1 MPGIFFYSG
10 QEREPQCQ
18 SDKNRLKSMQ
28 KRSRSDITG
37 MSGMSGIDPFSIL
50 ADNNTNSNK
59 SSELFGNT
67 GLDWRG
73 QGSAHNGQSAH
84 IAHINSANHKKFVQ
98 QFPSVDIF
106 MTHLLEPIAREQ
118 QLRWQQVEQHD
129 PVTQAANP
137 EWLRS
142 RLVKGFA
149 KRLSGSSVGGIFGV
163 NKYSSPT
170 KSLSEFLWPSFRG
183 NAACAYGNHHEP
195 IVENMFMNWHL
206 NRVIDSELNQ
216 DGTYRLKRTQIL
228 NFGLCARRELPLF
241 GYSPDGVL
249 EEEWES
255 VEDPSITKT
264 VRTLLEYKCPYS
276 RRNTTIADIEMRL
289 GDLYPQ
295 NRIPHS
301 GYDGL
306 TLPVPPSYYAQM
318 MWGHRVLYDDV
329 LHYDRPDDCPPAYFV
344 VWCPAVHPLIQQRQE
359 QKKDNYVE
367 DGLSPLEFVEFRNSS
382 QNSTF
387 ACSVEGTM
395 QITRVRHDPVFCRKM
410 EQVCERWWKE
420 EYVPVLYDKLSGKI
434 KHGEISC
441 ASTAIDIL
449 L

>member
-1 MPGIFFYSG
+1 MP
-10 QEREPQCQ
+10 
-18 SDKNRLKSMQ
+18 
-28 KRSRSDITG
+28 KRSYT
-37 MSGMSGIDPFSIL
+37 GIDAFSIL
-50 ADNNTNSNK
+50 ADNNTNRNQ
-59 SSELFGNT
+59 SSELFGNE
-67 GLDWRG
+67 GLDWKG
-73 QGSAHNGQSAH
+73 QQREPTNT
-84 IAHINSANHKKFVQ
+84 ANQTLPLQQQDFVKA
-98 QFPSVDIF
+98 FPSVDVF
-106 MTHLLEPIAREQ
+106 MKHLLEPIDREQ

-195 IVENMFMNWHL
+195 IVENMFTNWHL
-206 NRVIDSELNQ
+206 NRVIDSELNH
-216 DGTYRLKRTQIL
+216 DGYRLKRTEIL

-276 RRNTTIADIEMRL
+276 RRNTTIADIETRL

-318 MWGHRVLYDDV
+318 QWGHRVLYDDV
-329 LHYDRPDDCPPAYFV
+329 LHYERPEDCPPAYFV

-359 QKKDNYVE
+359 QQKDSSPYDSYRP
-367 DGLSPLEFVEFRNSS
+367 DGLSPLDFVEFRNSS

-387 ACSVEGTM
+387 VCSVEGTM
-395 QITRVRHDPVFCRKM
+395 QITRVRHDPVFCKKM
-410 EQVCERWWKE
+410 QETCERWWKE

>member
-1 MPGIFFYSG
+1 MP
-10 QEREPQCQ
+10 
-18 SDKNRLKSMQ
+18 
-28 KRSRSDITG
+28 KRSYT
-37 MSGMSGIDPFSIL
+37 GIDAFSIL
-50 ADNNTNSNK
+50 ADNNTNRNQ
-59 SSELFGNT
+59 SSELFGNE
-67 GLDWRG
+67 GLDWKG
-73 QGSAHNGQSAH
+73 QQREPTNT
-84 IAHINSANHKKFVQ
+84 ANQTLPLQQQDFVKA
-98 QFPSVDIF
+98 FPSVDVF
-106 MTHLLEPIAREQ
+106 MKHLLEPIDREQ

-195 IVENMFMNWHL
+195 IVENMFTNWHL
-206 NRVIDSELNQ
+206 NRVIDSELNH
-216 DGTYRLKRTQIL
+216 DGYRLKRTEIL

-276 RRNTTIADIEMRL
+276 RRNTTIADIETRL

-318 MWGHRVLYDDV
+318 QWGHRVLYDDV
-329 LHYDRPDDCPPAYFV
+329 LHYETPEDCPPAYFV

-359 QKKDNYVE
+359 QQKDSSPYDSYRP
-367 DGLSPLEFVEFRNSS
+367 DGLSPLDFVEFQNSS

-387 ACSVEGTM
+387 VCSVEGTM
-395 QITRVRHDPVFCRKM
+395 QITRVRHDPVFCKKM
-410 EQVCERWWKE
+410 QETCERWWKE